1 MGSYRRISRAGERN
15 AGLFYFA
22 IEGPPTGRANPLR
35 EPTILPVI
43 DPLKILRG
51 LAKVHFSMSVA
62 SRLSKNS
69 QPDRAEISVKTAERD

>member
-35 EPTILPVI
+35 EPTIFSGNR
-43 DPLKILRG
+43 PLNILRG
-51 LAKVHFSMSVA
+51 LARVHFSMSVA